1 MNHSVA
7 SVHLGLGHLS
17 EMLRL
22 LLKRFYW
29 KLQLSCKCVLKLV
42 WVGYCS
48 GLKLKVHAYV
58 LSGVRLF
65 VTPWTVACQVP
76 LSVEFSGQEY
86 WSRLPFPPPEDLPD
100 SETEFTSLASL
111 A

>member
-1 MNHSVA
+1 MSVCMI
-7 SVHLGLGHLS
+7 SRVQHFGT
-17 EMLRL
+17 
-22 LLKRFYW
+22 
-29 KLQLSCKCVLKLV
+29 Q
-42 WVGYCS
+42 
-48 GLKLKVHAYV
+48 
-58 LSGVRLF
+58 
-65 VTPWTVACQVP
+65 WTIARQVP